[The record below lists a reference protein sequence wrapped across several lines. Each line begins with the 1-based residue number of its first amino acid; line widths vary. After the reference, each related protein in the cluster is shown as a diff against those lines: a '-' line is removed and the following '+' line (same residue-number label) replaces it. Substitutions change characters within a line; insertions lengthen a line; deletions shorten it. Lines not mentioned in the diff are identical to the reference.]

1 MKWTIYFD
9 DIQEGVW
16 FASLHPQLAD
26 AQLEP
31 ITGAVATNPR
41 LGDVLQYDRPDIILA
56 HNGEPV
62 LVLERTVEV
71 PSGHNVGQRFAR
83 LAAAAEA
90 HRPLVYFGP
99 YVARK
104 HGGETEG
111 PRWMN
116 LRLFHALSVV
126 SRVHETAI
134 TTINWPVDADFEIVQ
149 DSSKDDRVQAYMS
162 TFFEVFEAEG
172 LNGLNVGLL
181 TSEVQQ
187 AQLAEQAAFARTI
200 KNPEQYDG
208 PPPSV
213 RFLSGRD
220 AAAEF
225 GFAELATHREMV
237 IYQVG
242 MKYIRSD
249 PYTGMAMLYRYL
261 YVLGEPEKDRRLILH
276 FPHVDDAMW
285 DVAAVAARRKDIRIY
300 RKVADGIIFS
310 GSYRDKTLL
319 VAAPG
324 ALD

>member
-1 MKWTIYFD
+1 MSWTIYFD

-16 FASLHPQLAD
+16 FASLHPRLKDAD
-26 AQLEP
+26 LMP
-31 ITGAVATNPR
+31 ITGAVGGNPR
-41 LGDVLQYDRPDIILA
+41 LGDVLQYDRPDVILA
-56 HNGEPV
+56 VDGEPA

-99 YVARK
+99 WVARK

-116 LRLFHALSVV
+116 LRLLHALNVA
-126 SRVHETAI
+126 SRVHNTTI
-134 TTINWPVDADFEIVQ
+134 TTINWPVDAHYEILQ
-149 DSSKDDRVQAYMS
+149 DASKDQRVRDYLVAFFDAYDAVGVDGINNMLQKSTLQA
-162 TFFEVFEAEG
+162 E
-172 LNGLNVGLL
+172 
-181 TSEVQQ
+181 
-187 AQLAEQAAFARTI
+187 QLAEQRSFAATV

-225 GFAELATHREMV
+225 GFQELASHREMV
-237 IYQVG
+237 IYNVG
-242 MKYIRSD
+242 MRNIRSD

-261 YVLGEPEKDRRLILH
+261 YVLGEPERDRRLILH

-285 DVAAVAARRKDIRIY
+285 DVAAAAVRRKDIRIY
-300 RKVADGIIFS
+300 RQVADGIIFS
-310 GSYRDKTLL
+310 GSYRDKKLL
-319 VAAPG
+319 LTVDG
-324 ALD
+324 ALG